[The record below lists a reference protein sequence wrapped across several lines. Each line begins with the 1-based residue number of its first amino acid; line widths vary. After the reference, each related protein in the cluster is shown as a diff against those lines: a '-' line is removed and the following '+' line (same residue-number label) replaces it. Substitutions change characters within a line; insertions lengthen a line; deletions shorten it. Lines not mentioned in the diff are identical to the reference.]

1 MARRL
6 GALLLLTA
14 ATVATSAIRASA
26 HPHVW
31 VEATAEIIFR
41 DGKVEGVRHAWTFDD
56 MYSAFVTQGVGKN
69 PAAPTEDELKPIA
82 KSNMES
88 LAEFEYFTVMKAEGA
103 KTDFA
108 PPVDYSM
115 SQDSKKLV
123 TLKFTLPLKTP
134 AKLDG
139 TFKFQVF
146 DPNYFVAL
154 TLEKESAVK
163 LIGAP
168 AGCAHKMIAPE
179 TLSEADIKS
188 LEESAASG
196 LSPGVDFGMKMAG
209 YLVINCR

>member
-108 PPVDYSM
+108 PPVDLRWPEY
-115 SQDSKKLV
+115 V
-123 TLKFTLPLKTP
+123 TTP
-134 AKLDG
+134 RGEEWCMPTPHAG
-139 TFKFQVF
+139 TGAGE
-146 DPNYFVAL
+146 AL
-154 TLEKESAVK
+154 
-163 LIGAP
+163 
-168 AGCAHKMIAPE
+168 
-179 TLSEADIKS
+179 
-188 LEESAASG
+188 
-196 LSPGVDFGMKMAG
+196 
-209 YLVINCR
+209 